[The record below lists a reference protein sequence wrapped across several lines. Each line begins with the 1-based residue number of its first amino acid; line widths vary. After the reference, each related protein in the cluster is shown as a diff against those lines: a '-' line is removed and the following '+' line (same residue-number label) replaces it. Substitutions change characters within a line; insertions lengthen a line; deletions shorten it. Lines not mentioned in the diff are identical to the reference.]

1 MGFPDAAPRRAA
13 DPEGV
18 VNRLAENPTLLLF
31 VVAACGFLL
40 ARIRVAGFSLGIA
53 AVLFA
58 GLAIGAIEP
67 SLKIAEPVWT
77 LGLSILVYTIG
88 LASGPGFVLAM
99 RRRGVAANAMVLAAI
114 LLGSLVAAASVWVIG
129 LSAPTAAG
137 IFAGGLT
144 NTPALAAALDSL
156 QGLAGTSHFHVV
168 AAQPVVGY
176 ALAYPLGVLLPL
188 LASYLILRDRTTS
201 STRIV
206 ARTAEVERDGLPALG
221 ELAHSHSRPVT
232 FGRLVRD
239 GHPVPATPNLHP
251 REGDLL
257 TVVGES
263 AAVAAVIS
271 DVGFERASHAEL
283 DRHDVDFR
291 RVTVS
296 DRSVAGRRLGDLGLD
311 RRFGATATRIRRG
324 DIDLL
329 ADPSMTVELGDQIR
343 IVASPSRM
351 KEVGAFFGD
360 SLRALG
366 EVDALTFSLGMAAG
380 LLLGTISVAIPGG
393 NHFALGVAGGPLVW
407 RMPYTANL
415 TLRQLGTVMFLAGI
429 GTVAGSTVSHTI
441 AHPSSLKI
449 FAAAMFV
456 TAVPLAFVVLVGKRL
471 LRVSPATLAGMISGT
486 HTQPAVLAYA
496 SEATND
502 DPDVSVG
509 YATVY
514 PIAMFAKIIIAQ
526 VLIALLY

>member
-1 MGFPDAAPRRAA
+1 M
-13 DPEGV
+13 

-31 VVAACGFLL
+31 VVAACGFML
-40 ARIRVAGFSLGIA
+40 ARIRIAGFSLGIA

-58 GLAIGAIEP
+58 GIAIGATEP
-67 SLKIAEPVWT
+67 NLKIATPVWT

-88 LASGPGFVLAM
+88 LASGPSFVAAM
-99 RRRGVAANAMVLAAI
+99 RRRGIAANAVILGAVVLAA
-114 LLGSLVAAASVWVIG
+114 GVAASCIWVVG

-156 QGLAGTSHFHVV
+156 KHIVPAANFDVV

-188 LASYLILRDRTTS
+188 LACHLILRDRRVS
-201 STRIV
+201 STRLV
-206 ARTAEVERDGLPALG
+206 ARTAEVERDGLPALA
-221 ELAHSHSRPVT
+221 ELAHAHRKPVT

-257 TVVGES
+257 TVVGEYS
-263 AAVAAVIS
+263 AVQAVIS
-271 DVGFERASHAEL
+271 DVGFESEEQAEL

-296 DRSVAGRRLGDLGLD
+296 DSSIAGRRLGDLALD
-311 RRFGATATRIRRG
+311 ERFGAAATRVRRG
-324 DIDLL
+324 DIDFV
-329 ADPSMTVELGDQIR
+329 ADPEMTLELGDQVR
-343 IVASPSRM
+343 IVASRPRM
-351 KEVGAFFGD
+351 TEVATFFGD

-366 EVDALTFSLGMAAG
+366 EVDALTFSIGMALG
-380 LLLGTISVAIPGG
+380 LLLGSISIALPGG
-393 NHFALGVAGGPLVW
+393 NQFALGVAGGPLVAGIVLGALRRTGPLVW
-407 RMPYTANL
+407 QMPYTANL
-415 TLRQLGTVMFLAGI
+415 TLRQLGTVLFLAGI
-429 GTVAGSTVSHTI
+429 GTVAGSTVSATI
-441 AHPSSLKI
+441 AEPSSLKI
-449 FAAAMFV
+449 IAAGAFV
-456 TAVPLAFVVLVGKRL
+456 TLTPLVVVVILGKRL
-471 LRVSPATLAGMISGT
+471 LKLSPAMLAGVIAGT
-486 HTQPAVLAYA
+486 HTQPAVLAHA
-496 SEATND
+496 SETTDD
-502 DPDVSVG
+502 DPDVSIG

-514 PIAMFAKIIIAQ
+514 PLAMFAKIIIAQ

>member
-1 MGFPDAAPRRAA
+1 
-13 DPEGV
+13 V
-18 VNRLAENPTLLLF
+18 VDRLAENPTLLLF
-31 VVAACGFLL
+31 VVAGCGFLL
-40 ARIRVAGFSLGIA
+40 ARIRIAGFSLGIA

-58 GLAIGAIEP
+58 GVAIGAAEP

-88 LASGPGFVLAM
+88 LASGPSFVAAM
-99 RRRGVAANAMVLAAI
+99 RRRGIAANAMVLAAVV
-114 LLGSLVAAASVWVIG
+114 LASLVAAACVWIIG
-129 LSAPTAAG
+129 VSAPTAAG

-144 NTPALAAALDSL
+144 NTPALASALDSL
-156 QGLAGTSHFHVV
+156 KNLVPASHFDVV

-188 LASYLILRDRTTS
+188 LACHLVLRDRRVS
-201 STRIV
+201 SAKLV
-206 ARTAEVERDGLPALG
+206 ARTAEVERDGLPALA
-221 ELAHSHSRPVT
+221 ELAHAHRKPVT

-257 TVVGES
+257 TVVGEYT
-263 AAVAAVIS
+263 AVQAVIS
-271 DVGFERASHAEL
+271 DVGFESDEHAEL

-296 DRSVAGRRLGDLGLD
+296 DHSVAGRRLGDLRLGE
-311 RRFGATATRIRRG
+311 RFGAAATRVRRG
-324 DIDLL
+324 DIDLV
-329 ADPSMTVELGDQIR
+329 ADPSMTLELGDQIR
-343 IVASPSRM
+343 IVASRPRM
-351 KEVGAFFGD
+351 AEVAAFFGD

-366 EVDALTFSLGMAAG
+366 EVDALTFSLGMALG
-380 LLLGTISVAIPGG
+380 LLLGSFSIAFPGG
-393 NHFALGVAGGPLVW
+393 NHFALGVAGGPLVAGLVLGALQRTGPLVW
-407 RMPYTANL
+407 QMPHTANL
-415 TLRQLGTVMFLAGI
+415 TLRQLGTVLFLAGI

-441 AHPSSLKI
+441 AEPSSLKI
-449 FAAAMFV
+449 VAAGAFV
-456 TAVPLAFVVLVGKRL
+456 TATPLLVVVLVGRRL
-471 LRVSPATLAGMISGT
+471 LKLSPATLAGVIAGA
-486 HTQPAVLAYA
+486 HTQPAVLAHA
-496 SEATND
+496 SETTDD

-514 PIAMFAKIIIAQ
+514 PLAMFAKIIIAQ

>member
-1 MGFPDAAPRRAA
+1 MVHTLA
-13 DPEGV
+13 D
-18 VNRLAENPTLLLF
+18 NPTLLLF
-31 VVAACGFLL
+31 VVAACGFML
-40 ARIRVAGFSLGIA
+40 ARVRLGGFSLGIA

-58 GLAIGAIEP
+58 GIAIGAVEP
-67 SLKIAEPVWT
+67 SLKVAEPVWS

-271 DVGFERASHAEL
+271 DVGFESASHAEL

-393 NHFALGVAGGPLVW
+393 NHFALGVAGGPLVAGLVLGAVGRTGPLVW

>member
-1 MGFPDAAPRRAA
+1 M
-13 DPEGV
+13 

-40 ARIRVAGFSLGIA
+40 ARIRIAGFSLGIA

-58 GLAIGAIEP
+58 GIAIGAAEP

-88 LASGPGFVLAM
+88 LASGPGFVAAM
-99 RRRGVAANAMVLAAI
+99 RRRGLRVNAMILAAI
-114 LLGSLVAAASVWVIG
+114 LLAALVAASCVWVVG

-156 QGLAGTSHFHVV
+156 KGLVPASNFDVV

-188 LASYLILRDRTTS
+188 LACHLVLRDRKVA
-201 STRIV
+201 STRLV
-206 ARTAEVERDGLPALG
+206 ARTAEVERDGLPALA
-221 ELAHSHSRPVT
+221 ELAHAHRRPVT

-239 GHPVPATPNLHP
+239 GRPVPATPNLHP

-257 TVVGES
+257 TVVGEY
-263 AAVAAVIS
+263 AAVQQVIS
-271 DVGFERASHAEL
+271 DVGFESEQQAEL

-291 RVTVS
+291 RITVS
-296 DRSVAGRRLGDLGLD
+296 DHSIAGRRLGDLALD
-311 RRFGATATRIRRG
+311 ERFGATATRVRRG
-324 DIDLL
+324 DLDFV
-329 ADPSMTVELGDQIR
+329 ADPDMTLELGDQIR
-343 IVASPSRM
+343 IVASRPRM
-351 KEVGAFFGD
+351 ADVARFFGD

-366 EVDALTFSLGMAAG
+366 EVDALTFSLGMALG
-380 LLLGTISVAIPGG
+380 LLLGSLSIAFPGG
-393 NHFALGVAGGPLVW
+393 NHFALGVAGGPLVAGLVLGALRRTGPFVW
-407 RMPYTANL
+407 QMPYTANL
-415 TLRQLGTVMFLAGI
+415 TLRQLGTVLFLAGI
-429 GTVAGSTVSHTI
+429 GTVAGSTVSQTI
-441 AHPSSLKI
+441 ADPSSLKI
-449 FAAAMFV
+449 VAAGAFV
-456 TAVPLAFVVLVGKRL
+456 TLTPLVVVVLVGR
-471 LRVSPATLAGMISGT
+471 RVLKLSPAMLAGIVSGT
-486 HTQPAVLAYA
+486 HTQPAVLAHA
-496 SEATND
+496 SETTDD

-514 PIAMFAKIIIAQ
+514 PLAMFTKIIVAQ
-526 VLIALLY
+526 ILITLLY